1 MKYLL
6 VLLIMF
12 AGHVL
17 LAQTNDSVAD
27 SVAKRIILIG
37 DAGALVN
44 GKHPVTT
51 AVKRYMHPDKKT
63 IIVYLGDNLYQF
75 GLPDEG
81 SRNYELS
88 RTVLDS
94 QMNVIANTQSHVYM
108 IPGNHD
114 WANGRSYGWES
125 LLRQEAYVNLMKEK
139 NVEFIPSEGCP
150 GPVEVPIGNDVVMI
164 VFDSQWFLH
173 QNDKPGIE
181 WDCPCKT
188 ENEFMLQLKEI
199 LRKNLNKLVIMAC
212 HHPFM
217 SNGIHGGYFGLKQ
230 HIFPFTDMK
239 KKLYIPLPVL
249 GSIYP
254 ISRSVFG
261 SPQDI
266 SYPAYTNMVNK
277 IRAETRLHP
286 NVIYVTGHDHS
297 LQLLK
302 DTSHYYIVSGSG
314 CHTSRVEKSKNSLY
328 VNGDSL
334 GFAALEISKNK
345 TVRAKFYTVDIDS
358 ETVKETFSKN
368 IIDFSKPPTLKEDTA
383 KLKIPPYTEYYEAA
397 AGAHYKE
404 NASTLKRLILGNNY
418 RNIWGEPV
426 KLKVFRLK
434 EEHGGFKIKSMGGG
448 KQTKSLT
455 LEDKN
460 GKEWT
465 LRTIDKDP
473 EQALPE
479 NLRNTV
485 ASEIV
490 QDMIS
495 AAQPYAPL
503 PVASLAASAR
513 IAHATPQFFLVP
525 DDLAFGVY
533 RPMFANKVCM
543 LEQKD
548 ASWDGS
554 DTKGS
559 ITVMNNLIEDNNK
572 HILQKE
578 VLKARLLDIL
588 IADWDRHIDQWKW
601 GVSDTGKG
609 KLYYPI
615 PKDRDQAF
623 FNSDGWL
630 IAWISRK
637 RLPFLKGL
645 RYKIHD
651 INHLSAVSKDFDR
664 VFLNQVN
671 RQEWD
676 SVTTVFRHE
685 MTDTAIQRAVK
696 TMPPEIYALNG
707 KETADKLI
715 SRRND
720 LGKKSL
726 KYYDFLAKQ
735 VTVTGSNKTELFKV
749 FNEGKN
755 VRVQVQAH
763 EGKDSGSIM
772 YDRLFDISKTKEIRL
787 YGLRGNDKFDISAN
801 TPNKSFLRII
811 GGKGNDTFHINGN
824 IKNYIYDLSGEKNF
838 VEKGKNTRNRFSS
851 NTDVNKYDFTDQYQY
866 NIFHFP
872 RINIGYN
879 ADDGF
884 MFGFGLWYRR
894 YGFRKDP
901 YSSEQRL
908 SALFA
913 AGQKA
918 MQVKYRGL
926 FVNVLPKTDAVIY
939 AEIMNPAL
947 NNFFGFGNNTTV
959 NKDSTIKYYRARYKD
974 VAADVLLR
982 YKVAS
987 VFSVF
992 AGPSYYRY
1000 WNKRENNKDYIL
1012 GKPSLIGLDSTD
1024 VYSVKSYV
1032 GGKAG
1037 FLINNLNNELFPTRG
1052 INWLTTFTHLQ
1063 PLNNTSSQLT
1073 KLESDMTVYASMS
1086 FPARW
1091 VTVLRV
1097 GAGRIYSDSLEY
1109 FQALTLGANNYLRGF
1124 RKNRFAGQGLAY
1136 ASLEFRVKLFDSK
1149 SYVFPGQVGL
1159 VAFND
1164 IGRVWLNGEHSKQ
1177 WHYAYGGGFYYVPYN
1192 MVLVSATIALSNEE
1206 RLVNFTLGT
1215 KLNLTF

>member
-6 VLLIMF
+6 ALYMIF
-12 AGHVL
+12 IGHVL
-17 LAQTNDSVAD
+17 FAQTDDSLTA
-27 SVAKRIILIG
+27 RIILIG

-44 GKHPVTT
+44 GKHPVAS
-51 AVKRYMHPDKKT
+51 AVKHYLHPDKKT
-63 IIVYLGDNLYQF
+63 TIVYLGDNLYQL

-81 SRNYELS
+81 NRNYVLS

-94 QMNVIANTQSHVYM
+94 QMAVAANTPAHVYM

-114 WANGRSYGWES
+114 WANGRTFGWET

-139 NVEFIPSEGCP
+139 NVEFVPNEGCP

-188 ENEFMLQLKEI
+188 ESEFMLQLSEL
-199 LRKNLNKLVIMAC
+199 LRKNYNKLVIMAC

-239 KKLYIPLPVL
+239 KNLYIPLPVL

-266 SYPAYTNMVNK
+266 NYPAYANMVNT
-277 IRAETRLHP
+277 IRAETKLHP
-286 NVIYVTGHDHS
+286 NVIYATGHDHS

-334 GFAALEISKNK
+334 GFAVLEVSKNK
-345 TVRAKFYTVDIDS
+345 NVRVKFYTVDIDS
-358 ETVKETFSKN
+358 ATAKEAFSKN
-368 IIDFSKPPTLKEDTA
+368 IFDFLKPPALAEDTA
-383 KLKIPPYTEYYEAA
+383 KVKIPAYKDYYVSAA
-397 AGAHYKE
+397 SNQYKD
-404 NASTLKRLILGNNY
+404 ASALRRLILGNNY
-418 RNIWGEPV
+418 RKLWSEPV
-426 KLKVFRLK
+426 NLKVFRLK

-455 LEDKN
+455 LEDKK
-460 GKEWT
+460 GKQWT

-473 EQALPE
+473 ELALPE

-495 AAQPYAPL
+495 AAHPYSPL
-503 PVASLAASAR
+503 PVASLAASAH
-513 IAHATPQFFLVP
+513 IAHATPTFFLVP
-525 DDLAFGVY
+525 DDLAFGIY

-543 LEQKD
+543 LEEKD
-548 ASWDGS
+548 ASWDGT
-554 DTKGS
+554 DTKSS
-559 ITVMNNLIEDNNK
+559 ITVFNNLIEDNDKRVVQN
-572 HILQKE
+572 E

-588 IADWDRHIDQWKW
+588 IADWDRHMDQWKW
-601 GVSDTGKG
+601 GVRDTGRG

-623 FNSDGWL
+623 FHSDGL
-630 IAWISRK
+630 LVAYVSRK

-645 RYKIHD
+645 QHKIPD
-651 INHLSAVSKDFDR
+651 VNHLSVVSKDFDR
-664 VFLNQVN
+664 LFLNEIDKK
-671 RQEWD
+671 EWD
-676 SVTTVFRHE
+676 SVTTSFRQQI
-685 MTDTAIQRAVK
+685 TDTAIKKAVQQ
-696 TMPPEIYALNG
+696 MPPEIFALNG
-707 KETADKLI
+707 KQTINKLI

-720 LGKKSL
+720 LEKKSL
-726 KYYDFLAKQ
+726 MYYDFLAKQ
-735 VTVTGSNKTELFKV
+735 VNVLGSNKTEYFKI

-755 VRVQVQAH
+755 IRVQVLAR
-763 EGKDSGSIM
+763 EGKDTNFIM
-772 YDRLFDISKTKEIRL
+772 YDRLFDPAKTKEIRL
-787 YGLRGNDKFDISAN
+787 YGFRGNDKFDITAN
-801 TPNKSFLRII
+801 APKKTFIRII
-811 GGKGNDTFHINGN
+811 GGKGDDTFHIKGD
-824 IKNYIYDLSGEKNF
+824 IRNYVYDLSSEKNF
-838 VEKGKNTRNRFSS
+838 LEKGSNTKPRLSS
-851 NTDVNKYDFTDQYQY
+851 NTNVNNYDFDEYQFD
-866 NIFHFP
+866 IFHFP
-872 RINIGYN
+872 RINIGWN

-884 MFGFGLWYRR
+884 MVGFGLWYRR
-894 YGFRKDP
+894 HAWRKSP
-901 YSSEQRL
+901 YSSEQRF
-908 SALFA
+908 SALWATSHRAF
-913 AGQKA
+913 QFR
-918 MQVKYRGL
+918 YRGL
-926 FVNVLPKTDAVIY
+926 FVDVFPKTDIVIN
-939 AEIMNPAL
+939 AELMNPAL
-947 NNFFGFGNNTTV
+947 NNFFGFGNNTTI
-959 NKDSTIKYYRARYKD
+959 NNDSAIKYYRARFKN
-974 VAADVLLR
+974 VAADFLFR
-982 YKVAS
+982 KKIAN

-992 AGPSYYRY
+992 VGPSFYHY
-1000 WNKRENNKDYIL
+1000 WNKPTNNKDYIL
-1012 GKPSLIGLDSTD
+1012 GKPSLIGLDSSKI
-1024 VYSVKSYV
+1024 YSVKSY
-1032 GGKAG
+1032 AG
-1037 FLINNLNNELFPTRG
+1037 FKLGTIVNNLNNELFPTRG
-1052 INWLTTFTHLQ
+1052 INWVTTFTQMQ
-1063 PLNNTSSQLT
+1063 PLTKTSSPLT
-1073 KLESDMTVYASMS
+1073 KLESDMAVYASMS
-1086 FPARW
+1086 FPAKW

-1097 GAGRIYSDSLEY
+1097 GGGHIYSDSLEY

-1124 RKNRFAGQGLAY
+1124 RKNRFSGTGLAY
-1136 ASLEFRVKLFDSK
+1136 ASLEFRIKMFDSK

-1164 IGRVWLNGEHSKQ
+1164 VGRVWLKGENSRK

-1192 MVLVSATIALSNEE
+1192 MVLVSATVALSNEE

>member
-1 MKYLL
+1 MKYLFAL
-6 VLLIMF
+6 FMILI
-12 AGHVL
+12 GHVL
-17 LAQTNDSVAD
+17 LAQTNDSII
-27 SVAKRIILIG
+27 SRIILIG

-44 GKHPVTT
+44 GKHPVAS
-51 AVKRYMHPDKKT
+51 AVKNHLHPDKKT
-63 IIVYLGDNLYQF
+63 TIVYLGDNLYQF

-81 SRNYELS
+81 NRNYVLS

-94 QMNVIANTQSHVYM
+94 QMTVAANTSAHVYM

-114 WANGRSYGWES
+114 WANGRPYGWET

-139 NVEFIPSEGCP
+139 NVEFIPKEGCP
-150 GPVEVPIGNDVVMI
+150 GPIEVPIGKDVVMI

-173 QNDKPGIE
+173 QNDKPGVE
-181 WDCPCKT
+181 WDCDCKT
-188 ENEFMLQLKEI
+188 ENEFMIQLSEM
-199 LRKNLNKLVIMAC
+199 LRKNYNKLVIMAC

-230 HIFPFTDMK
+230 HVFPFTDMK
-239 KKLYIPLPVL
+239 KNLWIPLPVI

-266 SYPAYTNMVNK
+266 SYPAYTNMVNA

-286 NVIYVTGHDHS
+286 NIIYATGHDHS

-314 CHTSRVEKSKNSLY
+314 CHTSRAEKSKNSLY
-328 VNGDSL
+328 INADSL
-334 GFAALEISKNK
+334 GFAVLEISKNK
-345 TVRAKFYTVDIDS
+345 TVTCKFYTVDVDS
-358 ETVKETFSKN
+358 ATAKESFSKN

-383 KLKIPPYTEYYEAA
+383 KLQIPPYTDYYEAA
-397 AGAHYKE
+397 AGLHYKE
-404 NASTLKRLILGNNY
+404 KASGLKRLVLGNNY
-418 RNIWGEPV
+418 RDVWAQPV

-460 GKEWT
+460 GKEWA

-479 NLRNTV
+479 NLRNTM

-503 PVASLAASAR
+503 PIASLAASAH
-513 IAHATPQFFLVP
+513 IAHPTPQFFLVP

-543 LEQKD
+543 LEQKN
-548 ASWDGS
+548 ASWDGT

-559 ITVMNNLIEDNNK
+559 ITVFNDMTEDNNK
-572 HILQKE
+572 RVIQTE
-578 VLKARLLDIL
+578 VLKARLLDIM
-588 IADWDRHIDQWKW
+588 IADWDRHMDQFKW
-601 GVSDTGKG
+601 GVRDTGRG
-609 KLYYPI
+609 KLFYPI

-623 FNSDGWL
+623 FHSDGWL

-645 RYKIHD
+645 KYKIHD
-651 INHLSAVSKDFDR
+651 INHLTAVSKDFDR
-664 VFLNQVN
+664 LFLNDIDKK
-671 RQEWD
+671 EWD
-676 SVTTVFRHE
+676 SVTTVFRRQ

-696 TMPPEIYALNG
+696 QMPPEIYTLDG

-720 LGKKSL
+720 LGVKSL

-735 VTVTGSNKTELFKV
+735 VTVLGSNKTELFKV
-749 FNEGKN
+749 YNEGKN
-755 VRVQVQAH
+755 VRVQVLAH
-763 EGKDSGSIM
+763 EGKDSGFVM
-772 YDRLFDISKTKEIRL
+772 YDRLFDPTKTKEIRL

-801 TPNKSFLRII
+801 APNRTFLRII

-824 IKNYIYDLSGEKNF
+824 IKNYLYDLNTEKNYID
-838 VEKGKNTRNRFSS
+838 KGRSSRNRFSS
-851 NTDVNKYDFTDQYQY
+851 HTDVNEYDFTDQYQY

-872 RINIGYN
+872 RINLGYN

-884 MFGFGLWYRR
+884 MFGFGLWHRKYA
-894 YGFRKDP
+894 FRKTP

-908 SALFA
+908 SVLFA
-913 AGQKA
+913 TSQKA
-918 MQVKYRGL
+918 MQVKYRAL
-926 FVNVLPKTDAVIY
+926 FVDVLPKTDVVVN
-939 AEIMNPAL
+939 AEVMNPAL
-947 NNFFGFGNNTTV
+947 NNFFGFGNNTKI
-959 NKDSTIKYYRARYKD
+959 NDDSTIKYYRARYKNIAGD
-974 VAADVLLR
+974 FLFR

-992 AGPSYYRY
+992 AGPSIYRY
-1000 WNKRENNKDYIL
+1000 WNSQENNKDYIL
-1012 GKPSLIGLDSTD
+1012 GKPSHIGLDSTD
-1024 VYSVKSYV
+1024 VYSVKAYA

-1037 FLINNLNNELFPTRG
+1037 FLLYNLNNELFPTRG
-1052 INWLTTFTHLQ
+1052 INWLTTFTQLQ
-1063 PLNNTSSQLT
+1063 PLNKASSPLS

-1086 FPARW
+1086 FPAKW
-1091 VTVLRV
+1091 VTVLRL
-1097 GAGRIYSDSLEY
+1097 GGGHIFSDSLEY

-1124 RKNRFAGQGLAY
+1124 RKNRFSGSSLAY

-1149 SYVFPGQVGL
+1149 SYVLPGQVGL

-1164 IGRVWLNGEHSKQ
+1164 VGRVWLKGENSKK

-1192 MVLVSATIALSNEE
+1192 MVLVSATVGFSNEE
-1206 RLVNFTLGT
+1206 HLVNFTLGT

>member
-1 MKYLL
+1 MKYVFAFCM
-6 VLLIMF
+6 VLACHAIF
-12 AGHVL
+12 
-17 LAQTNDSVAD
+17 AQTDDSVNA
-27 SVAKRIILIG
+27 RIILIG

-44 GKHPVTT
+44 GKHPVAS
-51 AVKRYMHPDKKT
+51 AVKHYLHPDKKT
-63 IIVYLGDNLYQF
+63 TIVYLGDNLYQF

-81 SRNYELS
+81 NRNYVLS

-94 QMNVIANTQSHVYM
+94 QMNVAVNTPAHVYL

-114 WANGRSYGWES
+114 WANGRIYGWES

-139 NVEFIPSEGCP
+139 NVEFIPNEGCP

-181 WDCPCKT
+181 WDCQCKT
-188 ENEFMLQLKEI
+188 ESEFMLQLQEL
-199 LRKNLNKLVIMAC
+199 LRKNYNKLIIMAC

-217 SNGIHGGYFGLKQ
+217 SNGIHGGYFGFKQ
-230 HIFPFTDMK
+230 HLFPFTDLK
-239 KKLYIPLPVL
+239 KNLYIPLPVL

-277 IRAETRLHP
+277 IRAETKLHP
-286 NVIYVTGHDHS
+286 NVIYATGHDHS

-314 CHTSRVEKSKNSLY
+314 CHTSRVEKSKNSLF

-334 GFAALEISKNK
+334 GFAVLEVSKNK
-345 TVRAKFYTVDIDS
+345 NVRVKFYTVDIDS
-358 ETVKETFSKN
+358 ATAKEAFSKN
-368 IIDFSKPPTLKEDTA
+368 IFDFLKPPVLAEDTA
-383 KLKIPPYTEYYEAA
+383 KLKIPAYKDYYQAA
-397 AGAHYKE
+397 AGDRYKK
-404 NASTLKRLILGNNY
+404 NATALKRLVLGNNY
-418 RNIWGEPV
+418 RSIWAEPV
-426 KLKVFRLK
+426 NLKVFRLK

-473 EQALPE
+473 ELALPE
-479 NLRNTV
+479 NLRNTM

-495 AAQPYAPL
+495 AAHPYAPL
-503 PVASLAASAR
+503 PVASLAASAH
-513 IAHATPQFFLVP
+513 IPHATPQFFLVP

-543 LEQKD
+543 LEEKD
-548 ASWDGS
+548 ASWDGT
-554 DTKGS
+554 DTKSS
-559 ITVMNNLIEDNNK
+559 ITVFNDLIEDNDK
-572 HILQKE
+572 RVLQNE

-588 IADWDRHIDQWKW
+588 TADWDRHMDQWKW
-601 GVSDTGKG
+601 GVQDTGRG

-623 FNSDGWL
+623 FHSDGL
-630 IAWISRK
+630 LMVYVSRK

-645 RYKIHD
+645 KDKIPD

-664 VFLNQVN
+664 LFLNDID
-671 RQEWD
+671 RKEWD
-676 SVTTVFRHE
+676 SVTAVFRRQLP
-685 MTDTAIQRAVK
+685 DTAIVKAVK
-696 TMPPEIYALNG
+696 QMPPEIFALDG
-707 KETADKLI
+707 KQTIDKLI
-715 SRRND
+715 SRRNE
-720 LGKKSL
+720 LGKQSL

-735 VTVTGSNKTELFKV
+735 VTVLGSNKTELFKV

-755 VRVQVQAH
+755 VRVQVLTR
-763 EGKDSGSIM
+763 EGKDSGFVM
-772 YDRLFDISKTKEIRL
+772 YDRLFDPNKTKEIRL
-787 YGLRGNDKFDISAN
+787 YGFRGNDKFDINAN
-801 TPNKSFLRII
+801 APNKSFIRII
-811 GGKGNDTFHINGN
+811 GGKGDDTFHIKGN
-824 IKNYIYDLSGEKNF
+824 LNNYVYDLSTEKNF
-838 VEKGKNTRNRFSS
+838 VQKGKNTKNRF
-851 NTDVNKYDFTDQYQY
+851 NTNTEVNSYDFTDQFQY

-872 RINIGYN
+872 RINIGWN

-894 YGFRKDP
+894 YGFRKSP

-908 SALFA
+908 SVLFA

-926 FVNVLPKTDAVIY
+926 FVNMLPKTDAVIY

-947 NNFFGFGNNTTV
+947 NNFFGFGNNTKV
-959 NKDSTIKYYRARYKD
+959 NDDSTIKYYRARYKD
-974 VAADVLLR
+974 VAGDFLLR
-982 YKVAS
+982 YKVAN

-1000 WNKRENNKDYIL
+1000 WNKQDNNKDYIL
-1012 GKPSLIGLDSTD
+1012 GKPSHIGLDSND
-1024 VYSVKSYV
+1024 VYSVKSYA

-1037 FLINNLNNELFPTRG
+1037 FLIYNLNNDLFPTRG
-1052 INWLTTFTHLQ
+1052 INWLTTFTQLQ
-1063 PLNNTSSQLT
+1063 PLNKASSPLT
-1073 KLESDMTVYASMS
+1073 KLESDMAVYASMS
-1086 FPARW
+1086 FPAKW
-1091 VTVLRV
+1091 VTVLRI
-1097 GAGRIYSDSLEY
+1097 GGGHIFSDSLEY
-1109 FQALTLGANNYLRGF
+1109 FQAMTLGANNYLRGF
-1124 RKNRFAGQGLAY
+1124 RKNRFSGTSLAY

-1164 IGRVWLNGEHSKQ
+1164 VGRVWLKGEHSRL

-1192 MVLVSATIALSNEE
+1192 MVLVSATVAFSNEE

>member
-6 VLLIMF
+6 VLYLVF
-12 AGHVL
+12 VGHAIF
-17 LAQTNDSVAD
+17 AQTDDTVNA
-27 SVAKRIILIG
+27 RIILIG

-44 GKHPVTT
+44 GKHPVAS
-51 AVKRYMHPDKKT
+51 AVKHYLHPDKKT
-63 IIVYLGDNLYQF
+63 TIVYLGDNLYQF

-81 SRNYELS
+81 NRNYVLS

-94 QMNVIANTQSHVYM
+94 QMAVAANTPAHVYM

-114 WANGRSYGWES
+114 WANGRTYGWES

-139 NVEFIPSEGCP
+139 NVQFVPSEGCP
-150 GPVEVPIGNDVVMI
+150 GPVEVPISKDVVMI

-181 WDCPCKT
+181 YDCDCKT
-188 ENEFMLQLKEI
+188 ESEFMTQLSEL
-199 LRKNLNKLVIMAC
+199 LRKNYNKLVIMAC

-217 SNGIHGGYFGLKQ
+217 SNGIHGGYFGIKQ
-230 HIFPFTDMK
+230 HIFPFTDLR
-239 KKLYIPLPVL
+239 KKLYIPLPVI

-266 SYPAYTNMVNK
+266 SYPAYTNMVNT

-286 NVIYVTGHDHS
+286 NIIYATGHDHS

-314 CHTSRVEKSKNSLY
+314 CHTSRVEDSKNSLY

-334 GFAALEISKNK
+334 GFAVLEISKNK
-345 TVRAKFYTVDIDS
+345 TVRCKFYTVAIDDS
-358 ETVKETFSKN
+358 ATTKEAFSKN
-368 IIDFSKPPTLKEDTA
+368 IIDFSKAPTLKEDTA
-383 KLKIPPYTEYYEAA
+383 KLIIPPYTDYYEAA
-397 AGAHYKE
+397 AGLRYQK
-404 NASTLKRLILGNNY
+404 ASALKRLVLGNNY
-418 RNIWGEPV
+418 RDVWAQPV

-460 GKEWT
+460 GKEWS

-479 NLRNTV
+479 NLRNTM

-503 PVASLAASAR
+503 PIASLAASAH
-513 IAHATPQFFLVP
+513 IPHPTPQFYLVP

-543 LEQKD
+543 LEAKD
-548 ASWDGS
+548 ASWDGT

-559 ITVMNNLIEDNNK
+559 IKVFNDLIEDNDK
-572 HILQKE
+572 RVLQKE

-588 IADWDRHIDQWKW
+588 IADWDRHMDQWKW
-601 GVSDTGKG
+601 GVRDTGKG

-623 FNSDGWL
+623 FHSNGL
-630 IAWISRK
+630 LLAYLSRK
-637 RLPFLKGL
+637 RMPFLKGL
-645 RYKIHD
+645 KYKIPD
-651 INHLSAVSKDFDR
+651 VNHLTAVSKDFDR
-664 VFLNQVN
+664 LFLNDID
-671 RQEWD
+671 RKEWD
-676 SVTTVFRHE
+676 SVTAVFRRE
-685 MTDTAIQRAVK
+685 MTDTAIQKAVK
-696 TMPPEIYALNG
+696 QMPPEIYALDG
-707 KETADKLI
+707 KQTINKLI

-726 KYYDFLAKQ
+726 MYYDFLAKQ
-735 VTVTGSNKTELFKV
+735 VTVLGSNKTELFKV
-749 FNEGKN
+749 YNEGKN
-755 VRVQVQAH
+755 VRVQVLAH
-763 EGKDSGSIM
+763 EGKDSGFVM
-772 YDRLFDISKTKEIRL
+772 YDRLFDPNKTKEIRL
-787 YGLRGNDKFDISAN
+787 YGLRGNDRFNITAN
-801 TPNKSFLRII
+801 TTNKTFLRII
-811 GGKGNDTFHINGN
+811 GGKGDDTFHINGN
-824 IKNYIYDLSGEKNF
+824 IKNYLYDLSTEKNF
-838 VEKGKNTRNRFSS
+838 VDKGKRTRNSFS
-851 NTDVNKYDFTDQYQY
+851 THPDVNNYDLNDQFQY

-872 RINIGYN
+872 RINLGYN

-884 MFGFGLWYRR
+884 MFGFGLWYRKHAW
-894 YGFRKDP
+894 RKSP
-901 YSSEQRL
+901 FSSEQRL
-908 SALFA
+908 SVLFA
-913 AGQKA
+913 TSQKA
-918 MQVKYRGL
+918 MQVKYRAL
-926 FVNVLPKTDAVIY
+926 FVNVLPKTDLVVN
-939 AEIMNPAL
+939 AEVMNPAL
-947 NNFFGFGNNTTV
+947 NNFFGFGNNTRV
-959 NKDSTIKYYRARYKD
+959 NNDSTIKYYRARYKHIAGD
-974 VAADVLLR
+974 FLFR

-1000 WNKRENNKDYIL
+1000 WNKQDNNKDYIL
-1012 GKPSLIGLDSTD
+1012 GKPSLVGLDSND
-1024 VYSVKSYV
+1024 VYSVKSYA

-1037 FLINNLNNELFPTRG
+1037 FLIYNLNNDLFPTRG
-1052 INWLTTFTHLQ
+1052 INWVTTFTQLQ
-1063 PLNNTSSQLT
+1063 PLSKNSSPLT
-1073 KLESDMTVYASMS
+1073 KLESDMAVYASMS

-1097 GAGRIYSDSLEY
+1097 GGGHIFSDSLEY
-1109 FQALTLGANNYLRGF
+1109 FQAMTLGANNYLRGF
-1124 RKNRFAGQGLAY
+1124 RKNRFSGNSLAY

-1149 SYVFPGQVGL
+1149 SYVLPGQVGL

-1164 IGRVWLNGEHSKQ
+1164 IGRVWLKGENSRK

-1192 MVLVSATIALSNEE
+1192 MVLVSATVALSNEE

>member
-1 MKYLL
+1 MKYLFAL
-6 VLLIMF
+6 FMVLI
-12 AGHVL
+12 GHVL
-17 LAQTNDSVAD
+17 IAQTDDSVTA
-27 SVAKRIILIG
+27 RIILIG

-44 GKHPVTT
+44 GKHPVAS
-51 AVKRYMHPDKKT
+51 AVKNDLHPDKKT
-63 IIVYLGDNLYQF
+63 TIVYLGDNLYQF

-81 SRNYELS
+81 NRNYVLS

-94 QMNVIANTQSHVYM
+94 QMAVAANTPAHVYM

-114 WANGRSYGWES
+114 WANGRPYGWET

-139 NVEFIPSEGCP
+139 NVEFIPKEGCP
-150 GPVEVPIGNDVVMI
+150 GPVEVPISKDVVMI

-173 QNDKPGIE
+173 KNDKPGVD
-181 WDCPCKT
+181 WDCPCKS
-188 ENEFMLQLKEI
+188 ENEFMLQLSEL
-199 LRKNLNKLVIMAC
+199 LRKNYNKLVIMAC

-217 SNGIHGGYFGLKQ
+217 SNGIHGGYYGLKQ

-239 KKLYIPLPVL
+239 KNLWIPLPVL

-266 SYPAYTNMVNK
+266 SYPAYTNMVNT

-286 NVIYVTGHDHS
+286 NIIYATGHDHS

-302 DTSHYYIVSGSG
+302 DTSHYYIVSGAG
-314 CHTSRVEKSKNSLY
+314 CHNSRAEKSKNSLY
-328 VNGDSL
+328 INGDSL
-334 GFAALEISKNK
+334 GFAVLEISKNK
-345 TVRAKFYTVDIDS
+345 TVRCKFYTVDIES
-358 ETVKETFSKN
+358 ETAKESFSKS

-383 KLKIPPYTEYYEAA
+383 KLQIPPYTDYYEAA
-397 AGAHYKE
+397 AGLHYKQK
-404 NASTLKRLILGNNY
+404 ASDLKRLVLGNNY
-418 RNIWGEPV
+418 REVWGQPV
-426 KLKVFRLK
+426 KLKVFRLT

-460 GKEWT
+460 GKEWA
-465 LRTIDKDP
+465 LRTVEKDP

-479 NLRNTV
+479 NLRNTM

-490 QDMIS
+490 QDMVS

-503 PVASLAASAR
+503 PVASLAASAH
-513 IAHATPQFFLVP
+513 IPHPTPQFFLVP

-548 ASWDGS
+548 ASWDGT
-554 DTKGS
+554 DTKS
-559 ITVMNNLIEDNNK
+559 TITVFNDMTEDNNK
-572 HILQKE
+572 RVIQTE

-588 IADWDRHIDQWKW
+588 IADWDRHLDQFKW
-601 GVSDTGKG
+601 GVRDTGRG

-623 FNSDGWL
+623 FHSDGL
-630 IAWISRK
+630 LLAYISRK

-645 RYKIHD
+645 KYKIPD
-651 INHLSAVSKDFDR
+651 VNHLNAVSKDFDR
-664 VFLNQVN
+664 LFLNDLD
-671 RQEWD
+671 RKEWD
-676 SVTTVFRHE
+676 SVTTVFTRQ
-685 MTDTAIQRAVK
+685 MTDTAIQKAMK
-696 TMPPEIYALNG
+696 QMPPEIYALNG
-707 KETADKLI
+707 KKTADKLI

-720 LGKKSL
+720 LEKKSMM
-726 KYYDFLAKQ
+726 YYDFLAKR
-735 VTVTGSNKTELFKV
+735 VTVLGSNKTELFKV
-749 FNEGKN
+749 YNEGKN
-755 VRVQVQAH
+755 VRVQVLAH
-763 EGKDSGSIM
+763 EGKDSGFVM
-772 YDRLFDISKTKEIRL
+772 YDRLFDPYKTKEIRL
-787 YGLRGNDKFDISAN
+787 YGLRGNDKFDITAN
-801 TPNKSFLRII
+801 VPNKTFLRVI
-811 GGKGNDTFHINGN
+811 GGKGDDTFHINGN
-824 IKNYIYDLSGEKNF
+824 IKNYLYDLSTEKNY
-838 VEKGKNTRNRFSS
+838 VDKGKYTRNRFSTK
-851 NTDVNKYDFTDQYQY
+851 TDVNKYDFTEQYQY

-872 RINIGYN
+872 RINLGYN

-884 MFGFGLWYRR
+884 MFGFGLWYRK
-894 YGFRKDP
+894 YAFRKEP

-908 SALFA
+908 SVLFA

-918 MQVKYRGL
+918 MQVKYRAL
-926 FVNVLPKTDAVIY
+926 FVDVLPKTDVGIN

-947 NNFFGFGNNTTV
+947 GNFFGFGNNTKV

-974 VAADVLLR
+974 IAGDFLFR

-992 AGPSYYRY
+992 AGPSIYSY
-1000 WNKRENNKDYIL
+1000 WNDQKNNKNYIL
-1012 GKPSLIGLDSTD
+1012 GKPSHIGLDSSD
-1024 VYSVKSYV
+1024 VYSVKAYA
-1032 GGKAG
+1032 GAKAG

-1052 INWLTTFTHLQ
+1052 INWLTTFTQLQ
-1063 PLNNTSSQLT
+1063 PLNKNSSTLT

-1086 FPARW
+1086 FPAKW
-1091 VTVLRV
+1091 VTVLRL
-1097 GAGRIYSDSLEY
+1097 GGGHIFSNSLEY

-1124 RKNRFAGQGLAY
+1124 RKNRFSGNSLAY
-1136 ASLEFRVKLFDSK
+1136 GSLEFRVKLFDSK
-1149 SYVFPGQVGL
+1149 SYVLPGQVGL

-1164 IGRVWLNGEHSKQ
+1164 VGRVWLKGENSHR

-1192 MVLVSATIALSNEE
+1192 MVLVSATVGFSKEE
-1206 RLVNFTLGT
+1206 HIVNFTLGT